1 MLDLQVL
8 GYALD
13 GMELE
18 DDAKTI
24 PQVPIPGYYPIS
36 LVIIFSSDRQVE
48 SPNKLE
54 EKEKSEVTGEVTK
67 ALNEHFEAF
76 NRLSKQHFAEGS
88 DEESDSEDVEM
99 EVDSPSKSEKPDAD
113 SIAAEDTSNLQLAW
127 EMLELAK
134 VLFLACSSNS

>member
-1 MLDLQVL
+1 
-8 GYALD
+8 
-13 GMELE
+13 MELE

-134 VLFLACSSNS
+134 VLF

>member
-24 PQVPIPGYYPIS
+24 PQAS
-36 LVIIFSSDRQVE
+36 NS
-48 SPNKLE
+48 
-54 EKEKSEVTGEVTK
+54 
-67 ALNEHFEAF
+67 
-76 NRLSKQHFAEGS
+76 
-88 DEESDSEDVEM
+88 
-99 EVDSPSKSEKPDAD
+99 
-113 SIAAEDTSNLQLAW
+113 TSNLQLAW